1 MSEINF
7 EINDIKEIKMSMD
20 VGIKEIYPPIENLEI
35 TPTKEQQV
43 FNHENSY
50 GYDNVTVNPIP
61 DEYIIPN
68 GTLPITENT
77 TYDVRRYARVS
88 ASVHPTPN
96 LQDKSIT
103 ITENG
108 TQNITFDEGY
118 DGLNNVEVTTNIEG
132 ASGKY
137 APRYVTFRGY
147 TGTELNEEIA
157 NLDTSN
163 ITNME
168 LMFQNCSQLQTL
180 DLSNFNVSKASS
192 FGNMFYGCT
201 SLTSLILPR
210 AFPNVMSFNYTF
222 YNCSKLTSIDM
233 KSVEF
238 INNVSNMFYGCT
250 LLETIDMSNTEITK
264 SIDMQRMF
272 QNCKALKLLD
282 IRKID
287 FVTYCKNSANMLL
300 NVPTTV
306 EIIVADDTQKN
317 WFATN
322 FSTYTNVKTV
332 AEYEG

>member
-1 MSEINF
+1 MIEFNI
-7 EINDIKEIKMSMD
+7 ED
-20 VGIKEIYPPIENLEI
+20 VEELDLSLDFGIKEITPPLEDLEV
-35 TPTKEQQV
+35 TPSKEEQV
-43 FNHENSY
+43 LNHDNSY
-50 GYDNVTVNPIP
+50 GYDKVIVKPIP
-61 DEYIIPN
+61 SEYIIPN
-68 GTLPITENT
+68 GTLDVATNGDIDVT
-77 TYDVRRYARVS
+77 TFKTARVG
-88 ASVHPTPN
+88 VYTPPK

-108 TQNITFDEGY
+108 TQNITFDNEY
-118 DGLNNVEVTTNIEG
+118 DGLNNVEVITNIEG
-132 ASGKY
+132 VSGKY
-137 APRYVTFRGY
+137 APRYIAFRGY

-163 ITNME
+163 ITNMTS
-168 LMFQNCSQLQTL
+168 MFNGCSSLQTL
-180 DLSNFNVSKASS
+180 DLSNFNMSKSS
-192 FGNMFYGCT
+192 DFGNMFYGCT

-210 AFPNVMSFNYTF
+210 AFPNVMSFTYAF
-222 YNCSKLTSIDM
+222 YNCSKLKSIDM

-238 INNVSNMFYGCT
+238 MNGISNMFYGCT

-264 SIDMQRMF
+264 SIDMQRAF

-306 EIIVADDTQKN
+306 EIIVANDTQKN

-332 AEYEG
+332 EEV